1 METLIV
7 TLTITT
13 VVSFLSLLVGGV
25 IGWMARQ
32 HSYETSPQFIFI
44 SLHGIPYDGI
54 AMLSSLGWIYYVV
67 IAVELFL
74 WVWFFGYLIFKAF
87 KHISQ
92 NNSSDEIG
100 NLPTIAKSSIL
111 T

>member
-1 METLIV
+1 MNMGGDKNWRISPFMLSILAIWFVANLI
-7 TLTITT
+7 
-13 VVSFLSLLVGGV
+13 S
-25 IGWMARQ
+25 
-32 HSYETSPQFIFI
+32 QFVFI

-54 AMLSSLGWIYYVV
+54 AMLSSLGWVYYVV
-67 IAVELFL
+67 IVVELLL

-100 NLPTIAKSSIL
+100 NLTTIAKSSIL